1 MRRNDLMGAIWKYNM
16 PEHIQ
21 TVHPGY
27 SMDGLDPSLV
37 PIPSDMMST
46 VFISQEEETM
56 IGIPADKI
64 PRKEYK
70 LDEAQNSTSHVAG
83 RRSGTKRRRTT
94 EHSER
99 DDAGSV
105 GEGSG
110 NKRHRQST

>member
-1 MRRNDLMGAIWKYNM
+1 MRQNDVMGAIWKYSM
-16 PEHIQ
+16 PEHIH

-70 LDEAQNSTSHVAG
+70 PDEAQKSISVAG
-83 RRSGTKRRRTT
+83 RRSGTKRRRITDN
-94 EHSER
+94 SEQ
-99 DDAGSV
+99 DGAGSV
-105 GEGSG
+105 GEGSRS
-110 NKRHRQST
+110 KRHRQST